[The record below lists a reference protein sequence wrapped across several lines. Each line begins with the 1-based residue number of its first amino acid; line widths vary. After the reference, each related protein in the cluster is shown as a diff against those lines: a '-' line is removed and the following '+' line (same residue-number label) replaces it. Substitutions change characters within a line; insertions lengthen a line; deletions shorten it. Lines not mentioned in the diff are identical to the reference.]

1 MKHHIIG
8 IESAPV
14 ELVSSREL
22 IAYKIAVTHG
32 GGMGGAYREYYAKR
46 IQKDNRARG
55 NEPMFY
61 LVTLSPPKS
70 STMKI
75 NPRWI
80 VSIDKVKLVVVVTE
94 RKTSYGQCI
103 GDQIGVNEH
112 YYKIGLKDTYSIK
125 ASHNFSF
132 APVFRTHDGIE
143 YQVGEKYEHTSMS

>member
-22 IAYKIAVTHG
+22 TAYKIAVTHG

-46 IQKDNRARG
+46 IHKDGRARG

-70 STMKI
+70 TTMKI
-75 NPRWI
+75 NPRWVVFI
-80 VSIDKVKLVVVVTE
+80 YKVKLVVVVTE
-94 RKTSYGQCI
+94 RKTSYGDQI
-103 GDQIGVNEH
+103 RSQIGVNED
-112 YYKIGLKDTYSIK
+112 YYEIGFNDTYSIK
-125 ASHNFSF
+125 ASNNISF

-143 YQVGEKYEHTSMS
+143 YQIGDKA

>member
-1 MKHHIIG
+1 MKHHVIG
-8 IESAPV
+8 IESSPV

-22 IAYKIAVTHG
+22 TAYKIAVTHG
-32 GGMGGAYREYYAKR
+32 GGMGGAYREYYAKS
-46 IQKDNRARG
+46 IHKDGRAWG

-70 STMKI
+70 TTMKI

-80 VSIDKVKLVVVVTE
+80 VFIEKVKLIVVVTE
-94 RKTSYGQCI
+94 RKTSYGQSI

-112 YYKIGLKDTYSIK
+112 YYKIGFNDTYSIK
-125 ASHNFSF
+125 TSNNFSF

-143 YQVGEKYEHTSMS
+143 YQVGDQI